1 MEHRASQDDITPF
14 SNPKSAL
21 GDLDADNA
29 AQLIAAASDIALLL
43 DPDGTICDV
52 ALGTEGAGLEGVR
65 RWIGYPWVDT
75 VTAESRAK
83 VDSLLKAA
91 KGEEPTRWREINHI
105 AAENLSTP
113 IRYTAILAGACGR
126 IVAIGRDLSTVAAT
140 QQRFVGFQQSMER
153 EYARLRHAETR
164 YRLLFQISSEA
175 VIIVDANTMT
185 IVDANPAVGD
195 LLENDERSLVGKPFM
210 EIFSGKSRAG
220 LEALLA
226 TARAIGR
233 GDEVDAALAPNDQQ
247 LSVSATLF
255 RQERTAHF
263 LVRLHPQPAAGSDA
277 NHHKSEP
284 RALKVMEQMPDGFV
298 VTDPGGRILTA
309 NAAFLE
315 MVHLASEAQAKG
327 QSIERW
333 LGRPGVDNQILTKA
347 LRDHGAINN
356 YGTILHSEL
365 GTTDEIEVSA
375 VLVANG
381 EEPCTGFV
389 IRNVGR
395 RVGLDFRFNQE
406 LPQSVDQ
413 LTELV
418 GRVPLKELVREAT
431 DIIER
436 LCIEA
441 ALKLTGDNRASAAQ
455 MLGLSRQ
462 SLYAKLRR
470 YGISVANQDLQ

>member
-1 MEHRASQDDITPF
+1 M
-14 SNPKSAL
+14 
-21 GDLDADNA
+21 A
-29 AQLIAAASDIALLL
+29 ARLIATASDIALLL

-52 ALGTEGAGLEGVR
+52 ALGTEGGGLEDVR

-83 VDSLLKAA
+83 VDSLMKAA
-91 KGEEPTRWREINHI
+91 KGEEPTRWREINHL

-113 IRYTAILAGACGR
+113 IRYTALQAGTCGR
-126 IVAIGRDLSTVAAT
+126 IVAIGRDLTAVAAT
-140 QQRFVGFQQSMER
+140 QQRFMGFQQSMER

-175 VIIVDANTMT
+175 VVIVDANTMS

-195 LLENDERSLVGKPFM
+195 LLEGDERTLVGKSFM
-210 EIFSGKSRAG
+210 EMFGTASRAG

-233 GDEVDAALAPNDQQ
+233 GDEVNAALAANDRQ

-263 LVRLHPQPAAGSDA
+263 LVRLHPLRGVLSDV
-277 NHHKSEP
+277 NLLKTEP
-284 RALKVMEQMPDGFV
+284 RALKVMEHMPDGFV
-298 VTDPGGRILTA
+298 VTDPAWRILTA

-315 MVHLASEAQAKG
+315 MVQLASEAQAKG

-333 LGRPGVDNQILTKA
+333 VGRPGVDTQILAKA
-347 LRDHGAINN
+347 LRDHGSINN
-356 YGTILHSEL
+356 YGSVLHSEL
-365 GTTDEIEVSA
+365 GTTDEIEISA
-375 VLVANG
+375 VSVENG
-381 EEPCTGFV
+381 EEPCVGFV

-395 RVGLDFRFNQE
+395 RVGLDFRMNQE

-470 YGISVANQDLQ
+470 YGISVASQDIQ